1 MKQRLGEEYVL
12 LLRTHYFVVD
22 QVDSLCGDGFVYNGS
37 RYQDI
42 TELYLASDICIT
54 DYSSVFFDYAN
65 LKRPILFF
73 TYDLEKY
80 REELHGFYINMETE
94 VPGPLLQTNEDL
106 IQAIEHINDVE
117 ETYKERYNTFYNRFC
132 GIDDGHAAERVV
144 EKLIRG

>member
-1 MKQRLGEEYVL
+1 
-12 LLRTHYFVVD
+12 
-22 QVDSLCGDGFVYNGS
+22 
-37 RYQDI
+37 
-42 TELYLASDICIT
+42 
-54 DYSSVFFDYAN
+54 
-65 LKRPILFF
+65 
-73 TYDLEKY
+73 
-80 REELHGFYINMETE
+80 METE